1 MFGNAVKIVLHAA
14 LAAGAAI
21 PAIGLATAPLAA
33 AVDAQT
39 LVGSWAGP
47 PTFGDLGDC
56 GTGAGVF
63 AFSPN
68 GVYRFVAGSDG
79 CGMVMIDGRY
89 ELQPDGGALQL
100 SIDECGDPGC
110 PPGPS
115 TMTVSATGPDAIVL
129 NGQTYLRQHG

>member
-1 MFGNAVKIVLHAA
+1 MFGNAVNIVAHGA
-14 LAAGAAI
+14 LATAAAI
-21 PAIGLATAPLAA
+21 FAIGLAPAPLAA

-47 PTFGDLGDC
+47 PTLGDVSEC
-56 GTGAGVF
+56 GTAAGVF

-68 GVYRFVAGSDG
+68 GVYRYVAGSET
-79 CGMVMIDGRY
+79 CAMVMIDGRY
-89 ELQPDGGALQL
+89 ELQADGGALQL
-100 SIDECGDPGC
+100 SIDECGTPGC

-115 TMTVSATGPDAIVL
+115 TLTVSATGADTIVL